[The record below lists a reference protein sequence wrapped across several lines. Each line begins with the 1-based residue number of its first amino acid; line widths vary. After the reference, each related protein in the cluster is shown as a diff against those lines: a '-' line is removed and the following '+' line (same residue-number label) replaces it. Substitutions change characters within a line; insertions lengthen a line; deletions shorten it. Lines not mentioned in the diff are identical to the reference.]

1 MNFEVF
7 CFDYVDDSL
16 TVVQKEY
23 FDTYA
28 EAKAFECCV
37 GKKYEWGVSI
47 TPMNERAEAEMAC
60 VQCGG
65 RWGLEGCQNC
75 KYSKML

>member
-7 CFDYVDDSL
+7 CFDFVNDSL
-16 TVVQKEY
+16 TVVKKEY

-28 EAKAFECCV
+28 EARAFEC
-37 GKKYEWGVSI
+37 GEGRKYEGGVSI
-47 TPMNERAEAEMAC
+47 TPMNEYAEGEMAC

-65 RWGLEGCQNC
+65 RWGLEACQKC
-75 KYSKML
+75 KYNK